1 MNAYT
6 GENRREAERIDVTIE
21 CKVLRPWTTSY
32 LAARTADISQTGVL
46 LVIEAG
52 APLRVGE
59 EVEIGFA
66 WTGEA
71 LIVAEQLVRGR
82 VVRAGGSDLRAQ
94 PVAIRF
100 DQAQARV
107 ATLKRA
113 A

>member
-1 MNAYT
+1 MT
-6 GENRREAERIDVTIE
+6 SQQSPDRRRAPRLEAALE

-32 LAARTADISQTGVL
+32 LAARTADISESGVL

-59 EVEIGFA
+59 EVEIGFS
-66 WTGEA
+66 WGGEA
-71 LIVAEQLVRGR
+71 LIVADQLVRGR
-82 VVRAGGSDLRAQ
+82 VVRAGGSDLRMQ

-100 DQAQARV
+100 EQSQTRV
-107 ATLKRA
+107 ASLERA